1 MTLYE
6 IAYREGTSF
15 ETFFEEAE
23 ENRDMWQSVAP
34 RARVPS
40 GAVARAQEL
49 PGRWRLLAIADDWC
63 GDAVNILPV
72 VARLVEKVDSLD
84 LRIVSRESHPE
95 LMDRHLT
102 NGSRSIPVLILL
114 DEAGTCR
121 GWWGPR
127 PSVLQAWFEVE
138 GRPLP
143 KDERYRELRR
153 WYARNRGEAI
163 ADEIVDLVACTAR
176 PDGTCGGAI
185 HPCTDR
191 LAA

>member
-1 MTLYE
+1 MMYE
-6 IAYREGTSF
+6 HAYRDGTTF
-15 ETFFEEAE
+15 EAFLEDAGK
-23 ENRDMWQSVAP
+23 NRELWHAMSP
-34 RARVPS
+34 RARVPLET
-40 GAVARAQEL
+40 VERARSV
-49 PGRWRLLAIADDWC
+49 PGDWRLLAIADDWC

-72 VARLVEKVDSLD
+72 VARLVEQVDALD
-84 LRIVSRESHPE
+84 LRIVSRDSRPD

-102 NGSRSIPVLILL
+102 NSSRSIPVFILL
-114 DEAGTCR
+114 DDDGVCR

-127 PSVLQAWFEVE
+127 PSELQAWFEAE

-163 ADEIVDLVACTAR
+163 ADEIVELIACATR
-176 PDGTCGGAI
+176 PDARECGAATR
-185 HPCTDR
+185 PCPDR